1 MNKTSGS
8 CGNFVECVSS
18 QKLFISHI
26 MPVVIANFITAGT
39 ASSEELRRENGSGI
53 EGPAA

>member
-18 QKLFISHI
+18 QKLFISH
-26 MPVVIANFITAGT
+26 MMSVVIANFITTGT
-39 ASSEELRRENGSGI
+39 ASSEELHRENGS
-53 EGPAA
+53 